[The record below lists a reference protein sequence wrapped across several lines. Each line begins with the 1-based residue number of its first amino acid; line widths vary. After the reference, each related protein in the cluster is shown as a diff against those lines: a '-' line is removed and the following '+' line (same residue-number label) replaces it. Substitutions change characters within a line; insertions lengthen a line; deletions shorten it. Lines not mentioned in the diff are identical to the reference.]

1 MGRNLEGR
9 GPRLKRVILCWGWVA
24 KIAEPRTDLK
34 ANGPAVQC
42 RGKSLA
48 CFQGWIPGEVM
59 GLVTEIIESEEQPV
73 RREK

>member
-9 GPRLKRVILCWGWVA
+9 GPRLKRVMCWGWVT

-42 RGKSLA
+42 RGK
-48 CFQGWIPGEVM
+48 V
-59 GLVTEIIESEEQPV
+59 
-73 RREK
+73 